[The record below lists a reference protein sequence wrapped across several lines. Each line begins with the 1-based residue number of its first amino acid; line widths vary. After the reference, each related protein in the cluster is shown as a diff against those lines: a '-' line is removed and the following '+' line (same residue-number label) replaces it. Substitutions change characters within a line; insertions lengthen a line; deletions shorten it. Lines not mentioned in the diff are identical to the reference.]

1 MHGSGEGG
9 KIGPGMRQRW
19 HTFRHA
25 LERRIRY
32 RVTRGGLWFLAALAV
47 TALGAV
53 VSANNLLFLV
63 LAAMVATVL
72 VSGLLGSLSLAGL
85 EVDFV
90 APEHVFAGQ
99 GFPGQMRVRN
109 VKWLLPS
116 FSIRVEGIQDASG
129 ARLESSV
136 YFPLIPAGAT
146 LEKVVEAR
154 FPRRGAYR
162 ENGFA
167 FSTSFPFGFLR
178 RTARVTLLRET
189 LVYPPLDP
197 LPGFE
202 EMLPAIADEMEVY
215 YRGVGRDFYR
225 IRPYEVLESA
235 RHVDWKA
242 TAHTGAL
249 QVREF
254 AREQERTV
262 ELFLDRDVPPSL
274 DEWFE
279 HAIHCCAFL
288 AWRLSG
294 QGASVHFRSNG
305 YSLRQPED
313 GDIYAIL
320 RYLALVY
327 PQPRPVPEGPVEEHS
342 YKLAFTASS
351 GRLCQAGW
359 MEARILS
366 PRELPLPGGVRA
378 S

>member
-1 MHGSGEGG
+1 M
-9 KIGPGMRQRW
+9 
-19 HTFRHA
+19 
-25 LERRIRY
+25 
-32 RVTRGGLWFLAALAV
+32 
-47 TALGAV
+47 
-53 VSANNLLFLV
+53 
-63 LAAMVATVL
+63 
-72 VSGLLGSLSLAGL
+72 
-85 EVDFV
+85 
-90 APEHVFAGQ
+90 
-99 GFPGQMRVRN
+99 
-109 VKWLLPS
+109 
-116 FSIRVEGIQDASG
+116 
-129 ARLESSV
+129 
-136 YFPLIPAGAT
+136 IPAGGA
-146 LEKVVEAR
+146 VNGPVEVF
-154 FPRRGAYR
+154 FPRRGRYR
-162 ENGFA
+162 ESSFR
-167 FSTSFPFGFLR
+167 FSTRFPFGFAER
-178 RTARVTLLRET
+178 RIQMHMGRDLV
-189 LVYPPLDP
+189 VYPPVDP
-197 LPGFE
+197 QPGFE
-202 EMLPAIADEMEVY
+202 DLFASLAGELEAYA
-215 YRGVGRDFYR
+215 RGLGHDFYR
-225 IRPYEVLESA
+225 IRPYESFESS

-254 AREQERTV
+254 AREQERTI

>member
-1 MHGSGEGG
+1 
-9 KIGPGMRQRW
+9 MRR
-19 HTFRHA
+19 A

-32 RVTRGGLWFLAALAV
+32 RVTRGGLWFLTALAA
-47 TALGAV
+47 TALAAV

-63 LAAMVATVL
+63 LAAMLAMLL
-72 VSGLLGSLSLAGL
+72 VSGVLGSLSLAGL

-90 APEHVFAGQ
+90 APEHVFAAR

-109 VKWLLPS
+109 VKWLMPS
-116 FSIRVEGIQDASG
+116 FSIRVEGIPDAGG
-129 ARLESSV
+129 ACLESAV
-136 YFPLIPAGAT
+136 YFPLIPAGVT

-197 LPGFE
+197 LPVFE
-202 EMLPAIADEMEVY
+202 EILPAIAEEMEAY
-215 YRGVGRDFYR
+215 YRGLGRDFYR
-225 IRPYEVLESA
+225 IRPYEVLESS
-235 RHVDWKA
+235 RHMDWKA

-254 AREQERTV
+254 AREPERTM
-262 ELFLDRDVPPSL
+262 ELFLDRDVPPGL
-274 DEWFE
+274 DAWFE
-279 HAIHCCAFL
+279 RAIHCCAFL
-288 AWRLSG
+288 AWRLSA
-294 QGASVHFRSNG
+294 QGAAVHFRSNG

-327 PQPRPVPEGPVEEHS
+327 PQPRPAVEGPVEETS
-342 YKLAFTASS
+342 YKLAFTASPA
-351 GRLCQAGW
+351 RLREAGW

-366 PRELPLPGGVRA
+366 PEDLPAR
-378 S
+378 

>member
-1 MHGSGEGG
+1 
-9 KIGPGMRQRW
+9 MRQQW
-19 HTFRHA
+19 NGFRQA

-32 RVTRGGLWFLAALAV
+32 RVTRRGLWFLVALAA

-53 VSANNLLFLV
+53 VAADNLLFLV
-63 LAAMVATVL
+63 LAAMLAAAL

-90 APEHVFAGQ
+90 APEHVFAAR
-99 GFPGQMRVRN
+99 GFPGQMHVRN
-109 VKWLLPS
+109 VKWLMPS
-116 FSIRVEGIQDASG
+116 FSIRVEGIPDAGG
-129 ARLESSV
+129 ARLESAV
-136 YFPLIPAGAT
+136 YFPLIPAAAT
-146 LEKVVEAR
+146 LEKTVEAR
-154 FPRRGAYR
+154 FARRGAYR

-178 RTARVTLLRET
+178 KTARVTLLRET

-202 EMLPAIADEMEVY
+202 EMLPAIAEEMAAY
-215 YRGVGRDFYR
+215 YRGLGRDFYR
-225 IRPYEVLESA
+225 IRPYEALESA

-262 ELFLDRDVPPSL
+262 ELFLDRDVPPIL
-274 DEWFE
+274 DDWFE
-279 HAIHCCAFL
+279 HAVHCCGFL
-288 AWRLSG
+288 AWRLSA

-327 PQPRPVPEGPVEEHS
+327 PQRSSVVEGPVEETS
-342 YKLAFTASS
+342 YKLAFTASPD
-351 GRLCQAGW
+351 RLRQAGW

-366 PRELPLPGGVRA
+366 PRDLPTPGVRA

>member
-1 MHGSGEGG
+1 
-9 KIGPGMRQRW
+9 MRQRW
-19 HTFRHA
+19 HNFRHA

-32 RVTRGGLWFLAALAV
+32 RVTRGGLWFLAALTA

-63 LAAMVATVL
+63 LAAMAAALL
-72 VSGLLGSLSLAGL
+72 VSGLLGRLSLAGL

-90 APEHVFAGQ
+90 APEHVSAGR
-99 GFPGQMRVRN
+99 GFPGEMRVHN
-109 VKWLLPS
+109 VKWLIPS
-116 FSIRVEGIQDASG
+116 FSIRVEGIPDAGG
-129 ARLESSV
+129 ARFESAV

-146 LEKVVEAR
+146 LEKTVEVR
-154 FPRRGAYR
+154 FARRGAYR

-167 FSTSFPFGFLR
+167 FSTAFPFGFVR
-178 RTARVTLLRET
+178 KTVRVTLRRET

-202 EMLPAIADEMEVY
+202 QMLPAINEEMEAY
-215 YRGVGRDFYR
+215 YRGLGRDFYR
-225 IRPYEVLESA
+225 IRPYEALESA
-235 RHVDWKA
+235 RYVDWKA
-242 TAHTGAL
+242 TAHVGAL

-254 AREQERTV
+254 AREPERTV

-274 DEWFE
+274 DAWFE
-279 HAIHCCAFL
+279 HAVRCCAFL
-288 AWRLSG
+288 AWRLSA

-305 YSLRQPED
+305 YSLRQPEE

-327 PQPRPVPEGPVEEHS
+327 PQPRPVTEGPVEETS
-342 YKLAFTASS
+342 YKLAFTPSPA
-351 GRLCQAGW
+351 RLRQAGW

-366 PRELPLPGGVRA
+366 PQDLPAPAPQAR
-378 S
+378 

>member
-1 MHGSGEGG
+1 
-9 KIGPGMRQRW
+9 MRQRW
-19 HTFRHA
+19 HSFRHA
-25 LERRIRY
+25 LERRTRY
-32 RVTRGGLWFLAALAV
+32 RVTRRGLWFLAALAV
-47 TALGAV
+47 TAVGAL

-63 LAAMVATVL
+63 LAAMLATL
-72 VSGLLGSLSLAGL
+72 LISGLLGSLSLAGL

-90 APEHVFAGQ
+90 APEHVFAQ
-99 GFPGQMRVRN
+99 RGFPGHMRVRN
-109 VKWLLPS
+109 VKWLMPS
-116 FSIRVEGIQDASG
+116 FSIRVEGTRDAGG
-129 ARLESSV
+129 ARLESAV
-136 YFPLIPAGAT
+136 YFPLIPAGVT
-146 LEKVVEAR
+146 LEKIVEAR
-154 FPRRGAYR
+154 FARRGAYR

-178 RTARVTLLRET
+178 KIARVTLVRET

-202 EMLPAIADEMEVY
+202 EMLPAIAEEMEAY
-215 YRGVGRDFYR
+215 YRGLGRDFYR
-225 IRPYEVLESA
+225 IRPYEVLESS

-254 AREQERTV
+254 AREQERAV
-262 ELFLDRDVPPSL
+262 ELFLDRDVPPNL
-274 DEWFE
+274 DAWFE

-288 AWRLSG
+288 AWRLSS

-327 PQPRPVPEGPVEEHS
+327 PQPRPAPEGPVEETS
-342 YKLAFTASS
+342 YKLAFTVSPA
-351 GRLCQAGW
+351 RLRQAGW

-366 PRELPLPGGVRA
+366 PRELPSPPAPQA